1 MATVP
6 AVTGDFRDDRGRSYA
21 FKRDDLVK
29 QKGGRSTAEFRWK
42 QPSAVIVDE
51 RTVEIDSQWFK
62 PADDQAG
69 VVAQVR
75 GSVPYGVTEGSTLTW
90 YGEPKDMAVVRDP
103 HGRVVGALVSTYDP
117 AATAG
122 AVAVT
127 AYDDMT
133 REAWVIMISVI
144 LVIFVLVT
152 LGSLWYFTS

>member
-1 MATVP
+1 MERTGRMRVVVATVP

-103 HGRVVGALVSTYDP
+103 HQPPRGRRARVHLRPGRHRRRRRGDRV
-117 AATAG
+117 
-122 AVAVT
+122 
-127 AYDDMT
+127 
-133 REAWVIMISVI
+133 
-144 LVIFVLVT
+144 
-152 LGSLWYFTS
+152 